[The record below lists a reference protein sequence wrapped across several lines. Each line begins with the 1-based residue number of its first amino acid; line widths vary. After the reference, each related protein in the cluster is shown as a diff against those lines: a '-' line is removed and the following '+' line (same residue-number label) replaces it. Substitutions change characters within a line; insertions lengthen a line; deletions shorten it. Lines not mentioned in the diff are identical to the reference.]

1 MWGMG
6 KTRHMRLARAVVGA
20 VFGAFAVAWAGWA
33 WARPDFVPLRFGVV
47 EAGKLYRCGRATPGA
62 LARTIEEYGIRTVVD
77 FGAWEEGSVEEERER
92 RTAEAMGVRRVVL
105 RLEGDG
111 RGDPNMYAEAMRIVS
126 DARNQ
131 PVLFHCSAGTERT
144 GCAVMMY
151 RHVYQNVGLREAY
164 REAQAYDHSPTRNV
178 HLWPVAE
185 GLGATIKKALADG
198 TRVPAEVGF
207 GRVEP

>member
-1 MWGMG
+1 MTW
-6 KTRHMRLARAVVGA
+6 KARVGVAVVA
-20 VFGAFAVAWAGWA
+20 AFAVASAGWV
-33 WARPDFVPLRFGVV
+33 WVRPEFVPLRFGVV
-47 EAGKLYRCGRATPGA
+47 EEGKLYRCGRATPGA

-92 RTAEAMGVRRVVL
+92 KTAAAMGVRRVVL
-105 RLEGDG
+105 RLEGDA
-111 RGDPNMYAEAMRIVS
+111 RGDPNMYVEALRIV
-126 DARNQ
+126 AEPKNR

-164 REAQAYDHSPTRNV
+164 LEAQAFDHSPTRNV

-185 GLGATIKKALADG
+185 ALGGTIRKALTDG
-198 TRVPAEVGF
+198 TRVPAEVGI

>member
-1 MWGMG
+1 
-6 KTRHMRLARAVVGA
+6 MRMSMTWKARVGVAVVA
-20 VFGAFAVAWAGWA
+20 AFALASAGWV
-33 WARPDFVPLRFGVV
+33 WVRPQFEPLRFGVV
-47 EAGKLYRCGRATPGA
+47 EAGKLYRSGRATPGA

-105 RLEGDG
+105 RLEGDA
-111 RGDPNMYAEAMRIVS
+111 RGDPNMYVEALRVVS
-126 DARNQ
+126 DPKNR

-164 REAQAYDHSPTRNV
+164 LEAQAFDHSPTRNV

-185 GLGATIKKALADG
+185 ALGGTIKKALADG
-198 TRVPAEVGF
+198 ARVPAEVGV